1 MRRVFDG
8 KIGRRVDLNVDGKA
22 DGKGKK
28 GFENM
33 VRGLKKLCGM
43 VLQLLFPL
51 RCPVCDDILK
61 YPEEK
66 VCLTC
71 LKKLR
76 PVTPP
81 WCMKCGK
88 KLMVQAEYCSDCKRR
103 QHAFR
108 QGRALYEYTSVALS
122 VYRFKYGNRREY
134 AEFYGE
140 QMAEY
145 LGDFIRRVEPDALIP
160 VPLHRTRRRAR
171 GYNQA
176 ELLAKALGRR
186 MGIPVCTDLLV
197 RNKSTSP
204 LKYENPE
211 QRQNNLKKAFIIKQN
226 DVKLKK
232 VIIVDDV
239 YTTGNTMDAVSKVLV
254 AAGVQ
259 EIYCVALAC
268 GAGL

>member
-1 MRRVFDG
+1 MERLFDR
-8 KIGRRVDLNVDGKA
+8 KIARKDDLNVDGK
-22 DGKGKK
+22 GKMGFGKIVQ
-28 GFENM
+28 GSE
-33 VRGLKKLCGM
+33 KLCKM

-51 RCPVCDDILK
+51 RCPVCDGILK
-61 YPEEK
+61 QPEEG

-71 LKKLR
+71 LKKLKL
-76 PVTPP
+76 VTPP

-88 KLMVQAEYCSDCKRR
+88 KLMVQAEYCGDCRRTKR
-103 QHAFR
+103 AFK
-108 QGRALYEYTSVALS
+108 QGRALYEYGSVSLS
-122 VYRFKYGNRREY
+122 IYRFKYGNRREY
-134 AEFYGE
+134 AEVYGE

-160 VPLHRTRRRAR
+160 IPLHRSRKRAR

-176 ELLAKALGRR
+176 ELLAKAVGRR

-239 YTTGNTMDAVSKVLV
+239 YTTGSTMDAASEVLAV
-254 AAGVQ
+254 AGVQ
-259 EIYCVALAC
+259 EIYFVALAC
-268 GAGL
+268 GVGL